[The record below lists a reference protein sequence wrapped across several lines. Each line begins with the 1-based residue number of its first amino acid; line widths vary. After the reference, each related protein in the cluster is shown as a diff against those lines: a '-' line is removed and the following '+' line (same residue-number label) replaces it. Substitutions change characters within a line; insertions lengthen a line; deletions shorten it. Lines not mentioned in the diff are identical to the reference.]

1 MYFVKNTSDIDLE
14 KIPELEGLIVNILLL
29 LSKELWDVC
38 EYIIL

>member
-29 LSKELWDVC
+29 LSKEL
-38 EYIIL
+38 